1 MVCYLINPLSMNQKA
16 NLNCDILSRSVNSTR
31 NAIHYADYDEY
42 EAFLNETKPFYE
54 IPGAHDGEIILL
66 RKVFTMNFWKIPII
80 YWLPRTVLVNRGAS
94 FRWSSGPLSA
104 CGSIDSTAI
113 IITHPSLIDLHS
125 LTFERMP
132 Y

>member
-31 NAIHYADYDEY
+31 NTIHYADYDEY

-66 RKVFTMNFWKIPII
+66 RTVFKMNFWKMPITSET
-80 YWLPRTVLVNRGAS
+80 L
-94 FRWSSGPLSA
+94 
-104 CGSIDSTAI
+104 
-113 IITHPSLIDLHS
+113 
-125 LTFERMP
+125 
-132 Y
+132 